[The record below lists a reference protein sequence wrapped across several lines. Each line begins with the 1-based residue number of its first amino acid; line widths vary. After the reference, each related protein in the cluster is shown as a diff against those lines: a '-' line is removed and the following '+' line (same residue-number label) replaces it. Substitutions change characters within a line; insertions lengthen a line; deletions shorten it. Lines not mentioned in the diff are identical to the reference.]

1 MQVGLVE
8 ESSPATPVAQ
18 IDEGPD
24 FVRPCAQATYCSPHT
39 SLVHQGEY

>member
-1 MQVGLVE
+1 MQVLGLVE
-8 ESSPATPVAQ
+8 ESFPTTPVAQ
-18 IDEGPD
+18 TPD